1 MIKRIIFVDDEVMI
15 LQALERMLTA
25 LSNDWDMTFVES
37 GEKALEIM
45 DKEPQFHVVVS
56 DIRMPGMDGLEFLSE
71 VRKRH
76 PHTVRFALSGH
87 TDSKVLFKASSITHQ
102 FLSKPCEPQVLHNLI
117 ARAFALRDHL
127 DDGDLKQTL
136 HDMGALPSLPALYKE
151 IMDEITSI
159 KPSLERISAI
169 IQQDVSMSAKLLQI
183 VNSAFVQ
190 PGMHISN
197 VHQAVN
203 LLGIDNVKN
212 LVLMVEVVSPLKSAF
227 NTDDFGFDQLWEH
240 SMTVA
245 RYAMTIS
252 QSESDDEKVAYDA
265 FTAGLLHDVGKLIL
279 ATKMPEKLHQAFML
293 ARENSISL
301 FQAEKEIFGA
311 THAQVGGYL
320 LELWGLP
327 DPIVEA
333 ITWHDYPSLCPEDAY
348 ATTNRTGFSTL
359 TAVHVANYFCEDDEF
374 AEAEVD
380 HVHLNMLGLT
390 DRMEDWLNLCFNA

>member
-1 MIKRIIFVDDEVMI
+1 
-15 LQALERMLTA
+15 
-25 LSNDWDMTFVES
+25 
-37 GEKALEIM
+37 
-45 DKEPQFHVVVS
+45 
-56 DIRMPGMDGLEFLSE
+56 
-71 VRKRH
+71 
-76 PHTVRFALSGH
+76 
-87 TDSKVLFKASSITHQ
+87 
-102 FLSKPCEPQVLHNLI
+102 
-117 ARAFALRDHL
+117 
-127 DDGDLKQTL
+127 
-136 HDMGALPSLPALYKE
+136 
-151 IMDEITSI
+151 
-159 KPSLERISAI
+159 
-169 IQQDVSMSAKLLQI
+169 VSMSAKLLQI
-183 VNSAFVQ
+183 VNSAFLQ

-197 VHQAVN
+197 VKQAVN

-227 NTDDFGFDQLWEH
+227 DTEDFQFDHLWEH

-245 RYAMTIS
+245 KYAMAIS

-279 ATKMPEKLHQAFML
+279 ATKMPEKFHAAFEL
-293 ARENSISL
+293 ARENHISL
-301 FQAEKEIFGA
+301 FQAEKQIFGA

-348 ATTNRTGFSTL
+348 ATSSSRTGFSSL

-380 HVHLNMLGLT
+380 HVHLSMLGLI
-390 DRMEDWLNLCFNA
+390 DRMEDWLNLCFST